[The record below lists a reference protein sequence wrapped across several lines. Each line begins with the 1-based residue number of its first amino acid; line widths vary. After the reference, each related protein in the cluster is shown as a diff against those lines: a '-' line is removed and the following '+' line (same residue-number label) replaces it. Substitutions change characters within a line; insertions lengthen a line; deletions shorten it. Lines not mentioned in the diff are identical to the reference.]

1 MGKLITRKEAAEIL
15 GRTERAIEE
24 WITSGVIKTHIVKQR
39 GYIDMDAIMALQDTE
54 EDINHAV
61 SKRKEYLEEV
71 DKDIEELQALLKGK
85 TSAMKAFVKVCIDML
100 DSTSITSR
108 EKEIIKMVCDGC
120 GFDDIADR
128 FFLTRERVRILYEKA
143 LKHFTA
149 SASSHMKI
157 LNERITMQHEMES
170 LKSIIDTQRKL
181 MDSEKI
187 KAIDEDE
194 NEWFK
199 VKIIDLNLSVRAINC
214 LKCCNINTLGEL
226 VQYRK
231 ESFMKK
237 RTVGKKT
244 VTELDELLESLGLK
258 WQNKLEVA

>member
-1 MGKLITRKEAAEIL
+1 MGKLITRKEAGEIL

-24 WITSGVIKTHIVKQR
+24 WITSGIIKTHIVKQR
-39 GYIDMDAIMALQDTE
+39 GYIDMDTIMALQDTE
-54 EDINHAV
+54 EDINHAI
-61 SKRKEYLEEV
+61 SKRKEYLDEI
-71 DKDIEELQALLKGK
+71 DKDIEELKTLLKGK
-85 TSAMKAFVKVCIDML
+85 TCAMKAFVNVCIDML
-100 DSTSITSR
+100 DSTSITYR
-108 EKEIIKMVCDGC
+108 EKEIIKMICDGY
-120 GFDDIADR
+120 GYDDIADR
-128 FFLTRERVRILYEKA
+128 FCLTRERVRVLYEKA
-143 LKHFTA
+143 LRHLTA
-149 SASSHMKI
+149 STRSHMKL
-157 LNERITMQHEMES
+157 LNERITMMREIES
-170 LKSIIDTQRKL
+170 LKSIINTQRKL
-181 MDSEKI
+181 MDGEKI

-226 VQYRK
+226 VQYKK

-244 VTELDELLESLGLK
+244 VMELDDLIDSLGLK